1 MLVVWSMVLGILLFV
16 GLLVVTILFGA
27 AANSHEKEAL
37 LRTERE
43 RSAGL
48 TGDVTSD
55 TPHPIHQRYLDA

>member
-1 MLVVWSMVLGILLFV
+1 MLVVWSIVLGVLFFV

-27 AANSHEKEAL
+27 AANAHEKEAQ

-43 RSAGL
+43 RSDGL

-55 TPHPIHQRYLDA
+55 TPHPIHQRYLEA